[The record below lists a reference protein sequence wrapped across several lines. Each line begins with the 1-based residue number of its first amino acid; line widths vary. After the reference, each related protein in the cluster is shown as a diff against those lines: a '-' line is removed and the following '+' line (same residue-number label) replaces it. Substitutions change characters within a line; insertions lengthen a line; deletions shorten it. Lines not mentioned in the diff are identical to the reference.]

1 MYSLTE
7 GCQGTSGLFLLWPPT
22 GTQKMRSKIKWEE
35 GEKQK
40 LTVEFPTG
48 AGLTSLRFHR
58 FSSFMYCPEPHL
70 ALGRWQA
77 EAEPKDTGVSLETRG
92 RE

>member
-1 MYSLTE
+1 M
-7 GCQGTSGLFLLWPPT
+7 G
-22 GTQKMRSKIKWEE
+22 SKIEWEE

-48 AGLTSLRFHR
+48 AGLISLQFNL
-58 FSSFMYCPEPHL
+58 FSSFMYCPDPHL
-70 ALGRWQA
+70 ALGRSQA
-77 EAEPKDTGVSLETRG
+77 EAEPKDTGVSLEIRD